1 MSRDRPLPD
10 RIKEMTTG
18 QTTRTA
24 HRMASL
30 QSYTRVGRFLLVA
43 LAIFGLVVV
52 NGAFICSVFFHE
64 DGLVEAMRNPIA
76 FAFILEA
83 LVLTW
88 AFAFLLRKWGVSRL
102 HPVWFVVLSL
112 IGSMAFALPVAF
124 L

>member
-1 MSRDRPLPD
+1 MVPP
-10 RIKEMTTG
+10 
-18 QTTRTA
+18 
-24 HRMASL
+24 
-30 QSYTRVGRFLLVA
+30 QSYTRAGRFLLVA

-52 NGAFICSVFFHE
+52 NGVFVYAAIFQT
-64 DGLVEAMRNPIA
+64 GTLGQAMRNPIA

-112 IGSMAFALPVAF
+112 IGSMAFALPVA
-124 L
+124 LLWHRGGQVTPPRE